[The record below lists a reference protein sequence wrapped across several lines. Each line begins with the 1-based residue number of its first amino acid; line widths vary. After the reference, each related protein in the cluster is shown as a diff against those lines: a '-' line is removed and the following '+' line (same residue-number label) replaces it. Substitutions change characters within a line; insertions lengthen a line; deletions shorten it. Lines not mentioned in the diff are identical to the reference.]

1 MKKLLCLA
9 LALMMAL
16 TLFGCRA
23 ETAATEAPAEETP
36 AEAPAE
42 APAEEATEAP
52 AEDEAESRQLLHRDR
67 DHHRQRGVPG
77 FRS

>member
-23 ETAATEAPAEETP
+23 ETAATEAPAEE
-36 AEAPAE
+36 APAE

-52 AEDEAESRQLLHRDR
+52 AEGEAEATVEPYKIGIITGTVSQ
-67 DHHRQRGVPG
+67 G
-77 FRS
+77 

>member
-23 ETAATEAPAEETP
+23 ETAATEAPAEDCLLYTSD
-36 AEAPAE
+36 AA
-42 APAEEATEAP
+42 
-52 AEDEAESRQLLHRDR
+52 DEL
-67 DHHRQRGVPG
+67 
-77 FRS
+77 

>member
-23 ETAATEAPAEETP
+23 ETAG
-36 AEAPAE
+36 
-42 APAEEATEAP
+42 
-52 AEDEAESRQLLHRDR
+52 HRGPR
-67 DHHRQRGVPG
+67 RRNPRGSP
-77 FRS
+77 R

>member
-52 AEDEAESRQLLHRDR
+52 VEGEAEATVEPYKIGIITGTVSQ
-67 DHHRQRGVPG
+67 GE
-77 FRS
+77 

>member
-23 ETAATEAPAEETP
+23 ETAATEPPPKKPPRKPPLKKRRKPLRKA
-36 AEAPAE
+36 
-42 APAEEATEAP
+42 
-52 AEDEAESRQLLHRDR
+52 RRKHR
-67 DHHRQRGVPG
+67 GAL
-77 FRS
+77 